1 MGCAK
6 TIRRMQDAQVSGKR
20 VLVRV
25 DYNVPMDGVTVKEDA
40 RIRASLPTLEFLIER
55 DAKIVLVTH
64 LGRPDGIAVPELRL
78 DPIARCLAAL
88 VDRPVRKLDEC
99 VGDEI
104 VAAVR
109 ASTPGDITLL
119 ENVRFHREEEENEP
133 RFSDELARLADVY
146 IDDAFGTAHRAH
158 ASTVGV
164 AERIPAYA
172 GLLMQREV
180 DTLAKLLHDPARPYV
195 AIVGGKK
202 ASDKLGVLRDLVT
215 RVDSILVG
223 GGVAFTFLAA
233 LGGEVGDSRV
243 DKDLFED
250 IRTIAKLAESRGT
263 RILLPVDAVVAP
275 SLAGAA
281 DAVVGD
287 AMRIQQGL
295 SGFDIGPKTMAQF
308 ANVIADARSIA
319 WAGPM
324 GAFETPAFARGTRG
338 IAEAVAR
345 SGAFSVIGGGETG
358 EAIEEMGLA
367 DKVSFI
373 STGGGACLAYL
384 RGKTLPAL
392 AVLED

>member
-1 MGCAK
+1 MGRAK

-99 VGDEI
+99 VGDEV

-109 ASTPGDITLL
+109 ASNPGDITLL

-202 ASDKLGVLRDLVT
+202 ATDKLGVLRDLVT

>member
-1 MGCAK
+1 MGRAK

-99 VGDEI
+99 VGDEV

-109 ASTPGDITLL
+109 ASNPGDITLL

>member
-1 MGCAK
+1 MGRAK

-55 DAKIVLVTH
+55 GVKIVLATH
-64 LGRPDGIAVPELRL
+64 LGRPDGIVVPELRL

-99 VGDEI
+99 VGDEV

-109 ASTPGDITLL
+109 ASNPGDITLL

>member
-99 VGDEI
+99 VGDEV

-109 ASTPGDITLL
+109 ASNPGDITLL